1 MSNLSQFTEGF
12 FAALEMREDRDNGHS
27 YKAYISE
34 AVRRFLEN
42 ETQENAFA
50 VYRAFFDSYRIT
62 LPGKSDPFI
71 DLVDV
76 LRHYEATAATLIDK
90 QRDHFIHAVNVFLCG
105 LAIWQ
110 QNPLF
115 RTAFEKAVP
124 EEGFTA
130 ALDTR
135 YEEFFFRWGVAALF
149 HDVGYP
155 VEIVGHQINRFIR
168 MVADADGDEIKVK
181 AQIRYENFHELNH
194 IREVVPKRRF
204 TRAFYDAYESCSYI
218 DLLTPLDLISHRI
231 HRCFG
236 TELEQTKAALG
247 RFLEDM
253 AKSGF
258 IDHGYYSSLIILKWY
273 GYAMQR
279 AKEDPRRFFW
289 PVVDSATA
297 ILLHNYYRNV
307 LQKEPFSLPPMR
319 AEDDPIA
326 FLLILCDELQ
336 EWNREAHGIITR
348 TFTLAD
354 TVNLSLRGD
363 YLAATYVTR
372 RGYLP
377 KDFCTEKKAL
387 LHKVLAVDGIFPAG
401 LDVDAESLDSFSSL
415 TPQLRELSPRPLLRD
430 LELLA
435 IAIHARYNE
444 KQLID
449 HPERPLAYPDFSTL
463 PDDLKYSNLRQ
474 AQGIYDKLEMIGCE
488 LRPKGGKGA
497 IRSFTP
503 EQVERLAVHEHEQ
516 WMAERLAR
524 GWTLGERDVEH
535 KRSPYLVPYD
545 ELTEEIK
552 DYDRDAVRNIP
563 ALCDRIGMA
572 IYERK

>member
-12 FAALEMREDRDNGHS
+12 FAALEMREDVENGHS

-76 LRHYEATAATLIDK
+76 LRSYEATAATLIDK
-90 QRDHFIHAVNVFLCG
+90 QRDHFIHSVNVFLCG
-105 LAIWQ
+105 LAVWQ
-110 QNPLF
+110 ENP
-115 RTAFEKAVP
+115 RYRAAFEKAIP
-124 EEGFTA
+124 EEGFTGA
-130 ALDTR
+130 YTTK
-135 YEEFFFRWGVAALF
+135 YEEFFYRWGIAALF

-168 MVADADGDEIKVK
+168 MVADADGDEVRVR
-181 AQIRYENFHELNH
+181 AQIRYENFSELNH
-194 IREVVPKRRF
+194 IREVVAKRRF

-218 DLLTPLDLISHRI
+218 DLLTPLHLIAHRI
-231 HRCFG
+231 HHCFG
-236 TELEQTKAALG
+236 TDLEQTKTALA
-247 RFLEDM
+247 RFVDDM
-253 AKSGF
+253 AASGF
-258 IDHGYYSSLIILKWY
+258 IDHGYYSALIILKWY
-273 GYAMQR
+273 GYAIQR

-307 LQKEPFSLPPMR
+307 LQKGVFALGPMK
-319 AEDDPIA
+319 AEDDPVA

-336 EWNREAHGIITR
+336 EWNREAHGILTR

-354 TVNLSLRGD
+354 TVNLSLRED
-363 YLAATYVTR
+363 YLAATFVTR
-372 RGYLP
+372 KGRLP
-377 KDFCTEKKAL
+377 ANFCAEKKEL
-387 LHKVLAVDGIFPAG
+387 LHTVLDVDAIFPLG
-401 LDVDAESLDSFSSL
+401 LDVDAESLETFAAL

-449 HPERPLAYPDFSTL
+449 HPERPLAFPDFSSL

-474 AQGIYDKLEMIGCE
+474 AQGIYDKVEMLGCE
-488 LRPKGGKGA
+488 LRPKGRKGA
-497 IRSFTP
+497 IRAFSE
-503 EQVERLAVHEHEQ
+503 EQVEMLAAHEHEQ

-524 GWTLGERDVEH
+524 GWTLGERDVKN
-535 KRSPYLVPYD
+535 KRSPYLVPYA
-545 ELTEEIK
+545 ELSEEIK

-572 IYERK
+572 IYERE

>member
-336 EWNREAHGIITR
+336 EWNREAHGILTR

-503 EQVERLAVHEHEQ
+503 EQVERLAVYEHEQ

-524 GWTLGERDVEH
+524 GWTLGERDMEH